1 MNGERK
7 KIIKIIT
14 AINNEVLNKKLVQE
28 NFNVLCKDI
37 QYQEGIFEQ
46 IEKSNEIDIII
57 ISSILPGNMR
67 IEKVIEKII
76 EKIPKIR
83 IIIILEKKND
93 ILEDFLYSKGVY
105 DIYYDNEVDVD
116 TIINLLTKK
125 EIKKEEFNYYEKEK
139 LIKEINELKKIINE
153 KEENKNNI
161 NKNIISIY
169 GINGIGKTLLS
180 IIIALNLKINKKI
193 IIISKEYENIK
204 KINNNKINI
213 RKNIEIGN
221 DFNIINK
228 NNNYDYIILD
238 NPEKY
243 NNNYFNILIIGQNL
257 LELRNSKKI
266 KEKNIKIIIN
276 KINKYSI
283 YSQIIEEIYNNQKI
297 IGKISFNNLYNKLL
311 NNRFK
316 YKIENNI
323 KIKKEFE
330 KIIKNIN
337 NWEE

>member
-67 IEKVIEKII
+67 IEKVI

-161 NKNIISIY
+161 KKNIISIY

-180 IIIALNLKINKKI
+180 IVIALNLKINKKI

-213 RKNIEIGN
+213 RKNIEISN

-228 NNNYDYIILD
+228 KNNYDYIILD

-257 LELRNSKKI
+257 LELKNNKKI
-266 KEKNIKIIIN
+266 NEKNIKIIIN

-337 NWEE
+337 YWEE